1 MHCTDC
7 IDKFHRYHRHLL
19 GIINV
24 GGIPIGGN
32 SFDIIAKEIKPREV
46 GFLATIIV
54 APQPI

>member
-7 IDKFHRYHRHLL
+7 IDKLHRYNCHFLRV
-19 GIINV
+19 INV

-46 GFLATIIV
+46 GLFATIIV